1 MSLIVPYK
9 EIFKLK
15 VMLDKAY
22 IPYEF
27 LDRSYVDYDRHELQ
41 YPFYQI
47 IVYEPIEY
55 EEPIRL
61 ISVIQGHGSYGE
73 NLDLLEIQGCLTNKE
88 EKEDSVKGYLTAKEV
103 FKRIKKN
110 YNKLLEESKNDSKS

>member
-1 MSLIVPYK
+1 MKVDYK

-15 VMLDKAY
+15 VMLDKAN

-27 LDRSYVDYDRHELQ
+27 LDRSFIDYNKHELQ

-47 IVYEPIEY
+47 IVYEPNQEDI

-61 ISVIQGHGSYGE
+61 ISVIQGYGTYGE
-73 NLDLLEIQGCLTNKE
+73 NKDLLEIQGLLTNKE
-88 EKEDSVKGYLTAKEV
+88 RKLDGVAGYLSASNV

-110 YNKLLEESKNDSKS
+110 YRIGE

>member
-1 MSLIVPYK
+1 MKVDYK

-15 VMLDKAY
+15 VMLDKAN

-27 LDRSYVDYDRHELQ
+27 LDRSFIDYDKNELK

-47 IVYEPIEY
+47 IVYKPDQEDI

-61 ISVIQGHGSYGE
+61 ISVIQGHGTYGE
-73 NLDLLEIQGCLTNKE
+73 NKDLLEIQGLLTNKE
-88 EKEDSVKGYLTAKEV
+88 SKLDSVAGYLSASNV

-110 YNKLLEESKNDSKS
+110 YRIGE

>member
-1 MSLIVPYK
+1 MKVNYK

-15 VMLDKAY
+15 VMLDEER

-27 LDRSYVDYDRHELQ
+27 LDRSLVYDDYDNPRFK

-47 IVYEPIEY
+47 IVYNPIFNQQENLT
-55 EEPIRL
+55 RL
-61 ISVIQGHGSYGE
+61 ISVIQGYGTYGE
-73 NLDLLEIQGCLTNKE
+73 NKDLLEIQGCMTAE
-88 EKEDSVKGYLTAKEV
+88 ELKDNSVLGFLTAKEV

-110 YNKLLEESKNDSKS
+110 YYEKLEKK

>member
-1 MSLIVPYK
+1 MKVNYK

-15 VMLDKAY
+15 VMLDKEN

-27 LDRSYVDYDRHELQ
+27 LDRSYTEKYTLK

-47 IVYEPIEY
+47 IVYDPQDTDKEY
-55 EEPIRL
+55 RI

-73 NLDLLEIQGCLTNKE
+73 SQDLLEIQGCLTIE
-88 EKEDSVKGYLTAKEV
+88 ESKYDSVAGYLDARNV
-103 FKRIKKN
+103 FKRIKKE
-110 YNKLLEESKNDSKS
+110 YYKRLKAED

>member
-1 MSLIVPYK
+1 MKVNYK

-15 VMLDKAY
+15 VMLDNAN

-27 LDRSYVDYDRHELQ
+27 FDRSFVEKYTLK

-47 IVYEPIEY
+47 IVYEPIFKQ
-55 EEPIRL
+55 EEDLIRL
-61 ISVIQGHGSYGE
+61 ISVIQGRGTYGE
-73 NLDLLEIQGCLTNKE
+73 NQDLLEIQGCMS
-88 EKEDSVKGYLTAKEV
+88 EKELNYDNVLGCLTAKEV

-110 YNKLLEESKNDSKS
+110 YYEKLEEK